1 MSQWNY
7 FANSFKYPNHA
18 FMNISNAIKKIDVER
33 LKLRAVVTEKFTL
46 SRHSAGSRTIKAMLN
61 EDGITIGRF
70 KIRRLMKE
78 CGLNCKQPGSHSYKK
93 VTEERPDIPNRLN
106 REFDVEEPNQI
117 WCGDITYIWVGNHW
131 SYLAVVIDLYSR
143 RVIGWAM
150 SERPNT
156 SLTLKALD
164 HAYSERGQP
173 KDVLFHSDQGV
184 QYGSLQYRQRLWRY
198 QFKQSMSR
206 RGNCWDNAPMERVF
220 RSLKT
225 EWIPT
230 TWYCSINEA
239 QKDISRYLMD
249 YYNWKRPHS
258 YNDGI
263 APAVKEKVL
272 NLSSGNS

>member
-1 MSQWNY
+1 MDLLCKLFQVPKSCFYEHKQR
-7 FANSFKYPNHA
+7 H
-18 FMNISNAIKKIDVER
+18 KKIDVER
-33 LKLRAVVTEKFTL
+33 VKLRAVVTEKFTL
-46 SRHSAGSRTIKAMLN
+46 SRHSAGSRAIKTMLN
-61 EDGITIGRF
+61 EDGIIIGRF
-70 KIRRLMKE
+70 KVRRLMKE

-93 VTEERPDIPNRLN
+93 VTEERPDIPNKLN
-106 REFDVEEPNQI
+106 REFDVKEPNQI

-156 SLTLKALD
+156 ALTLKALE
-164 HAYSERGQP
+164 HAYSQRGQP

-225 EWIPT
+225 EWIPS

-258 YNDGI
+258 YNGGI
-263 APAVKEKVL
+263 APAIKEKVL